1 MNSINLYAK
10 EIENEKNSN
19 DLVVSNLKLVMKIA
33 NEFKRKGT
41 NVALEDLISA
51 GNMGLIEASQKF
63 DTSKNVKFI
72 TYARFHIENK
82 IREEI
87 YKFTNSFSVG
97 RNMIERKAKIKKLK
111 RKNANAGVK
120 EISEEIKLKNRYIIQ
135 SIIDGYT
142 QFSLDE
148 SCYEDKKKTYAE
160 VIEDENNFIQAL
172 EKSELLE
179 VLKQAVKTVLN
190 KQEQFIIEQV
200 FFGNKTLKEIGEE
213 IHCTNERVRQMK
225 EIALQKLKTA
235 ITNLM

>member
-19 DLVVSNLKLVMKIA
+19 DLVASNLKLVMKIA
-33 NEFKRKGT
+33 QEFKRKGT
-41 NVALEDLISA
+41 NVALEDLVSA

-63 DTSKNVKFI
+63 DASKNVKFI
-72 TYARFHIENK
+72 TYARFYIESK

-97 RNMIERKAKIKKLK
+97 RNTIERKVKINKLK
-111 RKNANAGVK
+111 SKNADAGVK
-120 EISEEIKLKNRYIIQ
+120 EISEEIKLKNKYTINTIIN
-135 SIIDGYT
+135 GYT

-148 SCYEDKKKTYAE
+148 FCDEDKKKTYAE

-172 EKSELLE
+172 EKSELLDA
-179 VLKQAVKTVLN
+179 LKQAFKTVLN
-190 KQEQFIIEQV
+190 EQEQFIIEQV

-213 IHCTNERVRQMK
+213 IHYTNERVRQMK

-235 ITNLM
+235 IMNLM